1 MNAEPLP
8 LGWTRRDVAERE
20 LRKAM
25 QSGDVAELIKCAG
38 DLLTILDAEKE
49 MDRDRYPH

>member
-8 LGWTRRDVAERE
+8 LGWTRRDVAEHN

-25 QSGDVAELIKCAG
+25 TTGDVAELILCAG
-38 DLLTILDAEKE
+38 ELLSILDAEKE